1 MAARLALIGVIFLLG
16 AGVIA
21 RGTTSEPTPIRQSFD
36 SFPMEMDGWVGTPGE
51 RFDQEILDVLG
62 VDEYVNLVYAKPKEA
77 GVGLY
82 IGYYQSQRQG
92 DAIHSPMNCLPG
104 AGWEPMAKSS
114 LTIPVTENVS
124 NLSNSSSTP
133 TRSIDVNRYV
143 IQKGT
148 DKMLA
153 IYWYQSQGRVIAS
166 EYTSKIFMVLDA
178 MRTART
184 DAALVRVL
192 TPFSDRDAN
201 SESAAERRAMM
212 FIQAMFPRLTQY
224 LPS

>member
-1 MAARLALIGVIFLLG
+1 MAARLAIIGVIFLLG

-21 RGTTSEPTPIRQSFD
+21 RATTTEPTPIRQSFD
-36 SFPMEMDGWVGTPGE
+36 SFPLEMEGWVGTPGE

-62 VDEYVNLVYAKPKEA
+62 VDEYVNLVYTKPKES
-77 GVGLY
+77 GIGLY

-114 LTIPVTENVS
+114 LTIPVSES
-124 NLSNSSSTP
+124 LSGGPSTP
-133 TRSIDVNRYV
+133 TRSVDVNRYV

-153 IYWYQSQGRVIAS
+153 VYWYQSQGRVIAS

-192 TPFSDRDAN
+192 TPFGDRDAN
-201 SESAAERRAMM
+201 GESAAERRAIT

>member
-1 MAARLALIGVIFLLG
+1 MAARLAIIGVIFLLG

-21 RGTTSEPTPIRQSFD
+21 RATTTEPTPIRQSFET
-36 SFPMEMDGWVGTPGE
+36 FPLEIDGWVGTPGE

-62 VDEYVNLVYAKPKEA
+62 VDEYVNLVYVRPKEA

-104 AGWEPMAKSS
+104 AGWEPMTKST
-114 LTIPVTENVS
+114 LTIPVAES
-124 NLSNSSSTP
+124 LSSGSSTP

-153 IYWYQSQGRVIAS
+153 VYWYQSQGRVIAS

-192 TPFSDRDAN
+192 TPYSDRDAS
-201 SESAAERRAMM
+201 SESAAELRATT